1 MERRTERT
9 STTNQRPADGEGN
22 QLIEVF
28 SQAVG
33 RTRFVVLFAVGAVL
47 LVAISLFLQGT
58 IQAAMVIWHSWSA
71 AFRAQAG
78 SPEVTIEVLE
88 IVTIMLKA
96 VVFYLVG
103 IGLYGLF
110 IAPLNLTVLLGVET
124 LSDLEDKVL
133 SVVIVIMSTTFL
145 EHFIRW
151 QNALEVLE
159 FGVALA
165 VVIIALVLF
174 QRHSL
179 QVKIA
184 QSTQTQA
191 RARRELFERDHE
203 RYQVSADEVSEDRQ
217 SQSN

>member
-1 MERRTERT
+1 MERRTKWIN
-9 STTNQRPADGEGN
+9 TTEQRPVEGEGH

-33 RTRFVVLFAVGAVL
+33 RTRFVVLIAVGAVL

-58 IQAAMVIWHSWSA
+58 IQAALVIWHSWSA
-71 AFRAQAG
+71 AFRAQAA

-88 IVTIMLKA
+88 IVTVMLKA

-110 IAPLNLTVLLGVET
+110 IAPLNLTVLLGIET

-151 QNALEVLE
+151 RNAPEVLQ
-159 FGVALA
+159 FGAALA
-165 VVIIALVLF
+165 LVIIALVLF
-174 QRHSL
+174 KRQAH
-179 QVKIA
+179 QVKVD
-184 QSTQTQA
+184 QSTQTQT
-191 RARRELFERDHE
+191 RAKRELFERDHE
-203 RYQVSADEVSEDRQ
+203 RYQVSAEDEGEDQR
-217 SQSN
+217 